1 MNLSMIFQ
9 LKKVSFE
16 KKVFRQNRTVEEN
29 DLIMKLF
36 LTDSFLKLNSLQTK
50 RKSDTFFSLSHILF
64 VSKLK

>member
-16 KKVFRQNRTVEEN
+16 KKVFRQNRIVEEN

-36 LTDSFLKLNSLQTK
+36 LTDFFLELNSLQTK

>member
-16 KKVFRQNRTVEEN
+16 KKVFRQNRIVEEN

>member
-1 MNLSMIFQ
+1 MIFQ